1 MVDLSKW
8 VHQSQSILLQGKLTH
23 TPGVALPGEEEVEEE
38 VLMAREVKKDP
49 WEERLKPIAL
59 DNKTLG
65 NMPAWVLRSWGTK
78 E

>member
-1 MVDLSKW
+1 MADLSKW

-49 WEERLKPIAL
+49 WEERLKPIA
-59 DNKTLG
+59 
-65 NMPAWVLRSWGTK
+65 
-78 E
+78 

>member
-1 MVDLSKW
+1 MADLSKW

-49 WEERLKPIAL
+49 WEERLKLIA
-59 DNKTLG
+59 
-65 NMPAWVLRSWGTK
+65 
-78 E
+78 